1 MTLNIL
7 IVEGN
12 NSEDSEIFIKA
23 AGSTAADNLR
33 NLVTKLEAKSN
44 IKIIKIC
51 DYLELN
57 NCSFDGFINWILDL
71 RKKLD
76 MPHKLSE
83 VIDEKDF
90 DLDRLSKMA
99 LADPSTGGN
108 PKKLTEADMKIMYQH
123 SMSGE
128 LFK

>member
-1 MTLNIL
+1 M
-7 IVEGN
+7 
-12 NSEDSEIFIKA
+12 
-23 AGSTAADNLR
+23 
-33 NLVTKLEAKSN
+33 
-44 IKIIKIC
+44 
-51 DYLELN
+51 ELN
-57 NCSFDGFINWILDL
+57 DRSFDGFVNWILDL

-83 VIDEKDF
+83 VINEEDF